1 VDEQT
6 NEGAPPAHTT
16 VAEATELALGFLG
29 CLRDYRAKFRVE
41 VQPQALLLDP
51 EGDPGGVLL
60 TLPMHVPDGTLGA
73 TVREMASAVGARY
86 VILVIEG
93 WGLTTEGSP
102 EKADEYRRFMAGG
115 GRAVDHP
122 DRIEVLLA
130 TLSGPGVE
138 RAWRCEI
145 AADGSVG
152 EPKSIE
158 PPKGQKGGTRGTL
171 VGLAGRQGEN

>member
-93 WGLTTEGSP
+93 WG
-102 EKADEYRRFMAGG
+102 
-115 GRAVDHP
+115 RAVDHP